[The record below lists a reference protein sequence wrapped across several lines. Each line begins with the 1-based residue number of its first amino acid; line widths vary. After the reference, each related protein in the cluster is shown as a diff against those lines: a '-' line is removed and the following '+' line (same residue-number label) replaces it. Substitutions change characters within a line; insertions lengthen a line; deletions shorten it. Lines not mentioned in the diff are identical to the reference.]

1 MGSNGLYST
10 ETIWFP
16 ESLYNTWLSDSLV
29 LMTASLLFY
38 HMTRVSSLE
47 MDPRIAGVFA
57 VCLISISIA
66 LGITSVIPYI
76 TRVTAL
82 IKQDQSTEVS
92 QESKK
97 EGSYRTVYTILGCL
111 LILIQIGIAITIIK
125 VPRTMANT
133 PPHISGAKVKSTLK

>member
-1 MGSNGLYST
+1 MGSNGLYAT

-16 ESLYNTWLSDSLV
+16 ESLYNTWLSDSLI

-47 MDPRIAGVFA
+47 MDPRVAGIFA

-76 TRVTAL
+76 TRVTTL
-82 IKQDQSTEVS
+82 IKQDQSTEES

-97 EGSYRTVYTILGCL
+97 EGSYRTVYTILGCI

-125 VPRTMANT
+125 
-133 PPHISGAKVKSTLK
+133 GAFNWKKK

>member
-1 MGSNGLYST
+1 MGSNGLYAT

-16 ESLYNTWLSDSLV
+16 ESLYNTWLSDSLI

-47 MDPRIAGVFA
+47 MDPRVAGIFA

-76 TRVTAL
+76 TRVTTL
-82 IKQDQSTEVS
+82 IKQDQSTEES

-97 EGSYRTVYTILGCL
+97 EGNYRTVYTILGCI

-125 VPRTMANT
+125 
-133 PPHISGAKVKSTLK
+133 GAFNWKKITKQG